1 MVFMLFTPIFTAF
14 LRGMRERIIVFSWA
28 AAGGISPVFS
38 NVPRVP
44 FTAFFL
50 ERLSPF
56 CSSAMF
62 SSPPSV
68 NKSFKRASCSP
79 VSASPALRC
88 SGFSASA
95 PAERVTS
102 ETVSYTHLTL
112 PTNREV

>member
-1 MVFMLFTPIFTAF
+1 MLFTPIFTAF

-62 SSPPSV
+62 SSRPRSIIFQAG
-68 NKSFKRASCSP
+68 KLFAR
-79 VSASPALRC
+79 
-88 SGFSASA
+88 
-95 PAERVTS
+95 ERISRPKMQRLFRFRPGGTG
-102 ETVSYTHLTL
+102 
-112 PTNREV
+112 